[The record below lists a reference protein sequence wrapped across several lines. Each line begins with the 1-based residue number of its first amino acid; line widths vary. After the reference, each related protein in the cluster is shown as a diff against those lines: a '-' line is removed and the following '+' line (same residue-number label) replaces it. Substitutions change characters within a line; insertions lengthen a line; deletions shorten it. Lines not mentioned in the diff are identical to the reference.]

1 MGTSPAASLPPGGR
15 VPRPAPRTPDA
26 DELVSAGQEHGG
38 VIGRVLIVDDDPILA
53 RVLSRYLQRHGMET
67 RWVSE
72 GDGVLAAV
80 QRHAPDLVLLDV
92 MLPGRDGHSVCR
104 ELREVSNLPVL
115 MLTALT
121 DEDARVAGLES
132 GADDYVCKPFSSR
145 ELVLR
150 IRSLL
155 RRTRADTAPL
165 PQLLRDG
172 DLHFDLTTRQL
183 LRGGHAV
190 SLTAREHDLLA
201 FLMRH
206 PDVAFTR
213 RQLLEKVW
221 GWSHGDLSTV
231 TVHVRRLREKVE
243 DEAGVPQRLQTVF
256 GVGYRYQY
264 SEQPR

>member
-1 MGTSPAASLPPGGR
+1 MSTSPAASVPPGGR
-15 VPRPAPRTPDA
+15 FSRPAPPTPDPE
-26 DELVSAGQEHGG
+26 ELVSAEQERGS

-53 RVLSRYLQRHGMET
+53 QVLSRYLQRHGMET

-92 MLPGRDGHSVCR
+92 MLPGRDGHAICR
-104 ELREVSNLPVL
+104 ELREASNLPVL

-132 GADDYVCKPFSSR
+132 GADDYVCKPFSPR
-145 ELVLR
+145 EVVLR

-155 RRTRADTAPL
+155 RRTRTDPAPL

-172 DLHFDLTTRQL
+172 DLSFDLTRRQL

-201 FLMRH
+201 FFMRH

-213 RQLLEKVW
+213 QQLLEKVW

-243 DEAGVPQRLQTVF
+243 DDAALPQRLQTVF

-264 SEQPR
+264 SEQPQ

>member
-1 MGTSPAASLPPGGR
+1 MRTSSAASVPPGDL
-15 VPRPAPRTPDA
+15 VPGPPAQAPDV
-26 DELVSAGQEHGG
+26 DELLSAEQEH
-38 VIGRVLIVDDDPILA
+38 VSVVGRVLIVDDDPILA

-72 GDGVLAAV
+72 GHGALAAV

-92 MLPGRDGHSVCR
+92 MLPGRDGRSVCR
-104 ELREVSNLPVL
+104 QLREASDVPVL
-115 MLTALT
+115 MLTALA
-121 DEDARVAGLES
+121 DEDARVAGLEA
-132 GADDYVCKPFSSR
+132 GADDYVCKPFSPR

-155 RRTRADTAPL
+155 RRTRADQAPL

-172 DLHFDLTTRQL
+172 DLRFDLATRQV
-183 LRGGHAV
+183 LRGGHVV

-206 PDVAFTR
+206 PDVAFS
-213 RQLLEKVW
+213 RQELLERVW

-243 DEAGVPQRLQTVF
+243 DDARVPQRLQTVF

-264 SEQPR
+264 SEQTR